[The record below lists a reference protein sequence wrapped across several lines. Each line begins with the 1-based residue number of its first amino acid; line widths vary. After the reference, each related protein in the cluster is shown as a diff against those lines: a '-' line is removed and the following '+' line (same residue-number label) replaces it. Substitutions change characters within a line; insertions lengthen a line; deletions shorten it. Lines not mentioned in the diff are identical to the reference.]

1 MKRIR
6 EFLESIVYA
15 GMKPGGQTAPKR
27 QLTWLGPLR
36 GPVDRL
42 LSGGPAPSD
51 PLYLTNRSPAQRLKF
66 WSLIVIPCV
75 LVLGIGY
82 QLSRSL
88 NPPTPPPAKE
98 PTAAEIT
105 AKLLPNMAKDIQLA
119 PPTDVQ
125 VLEIR
130 VDGSKLVGVVKNTTK
145 NEIGAELAVYL
156 TNVAGSQVGT
166 VSGIVERIPPSGTK
180 DFQFPIK
187 QRDAAFAL
195 VRDIKSR

>member
-6 EFLESIVYA
+6 EFLESIVYV

-27 QLTWLGPLR
+27 ELTWLGPLR

-51 PLYLTNRSPAQRLKF
+51 PLYLTNRTPAQRLKF
-66 WSLIVIPCV
+66 WSLIAIPCV

-88 NPPTPPPAKE
+88 NPPVPPPAKE

-105 AKLLPNMAKDIQLA
+105 ARLLPNMAKDIQLA

-125 VLEIR
+125 VPEIR
-130 VDGSKLVGVVKNTTK
+130 VDGARLVGVVKNTTK
-145 NEIGAELAVYL
+145 NEIGVELVVYL
-156 TNVAGSQVGT
+156 TNLAGSQVGA
-166 VSGIVERIPPSGTK
+166 VNGIVERIPPSGTK
-180 DFQFPIK
+180 AFQFPIK
-187 QRDAAFAL
+187 QRDAVFAL
-195 VRDIKSR
+195 VREIKSR

>member
-6 EFLESIVYA
+6 EFLESIVYV
-15 GMKPGGQTAPKR
+15 GMKPGGQAAPKR

-51 PLYLTNRSPAQRLKF
+51 PLYLTNRTPAQRLRF
-66 WSLIVIPCV
+66 WSLIVIPCI

-88 NPPTPPPAKE
+88 NPPAPTPAKE

-105 AKLLPNMAKDIQLA
+105 AKLPNMAKDIQLA

-130 VDGSKLVGVVKNTTK
+130 VDGARLVGVVKNTTK
-145 NEIGAELAVYL
+145 NEIGVELAVNL

-195 VRDIKSR
+195 IREIKSR